1 MIQTVEVVA
10 AVAAKVGPNPSPED
24 LDMVVKVVAS
34 QQNGLA
40 ESGMSLKE
48 SKRMS
53 KLLSDLVRILR
64 MESLYVYV
72 SLDSQKRLSR
82 NLPSRNGNLE

>member
-1 MIQTVEVVA
+1 MHMKLTEEKYLGLYCLHLTFNWMLQTVEVVA
-10 AVAAKVGPNPSPED
+10 AVAAKVGPDPSPED

-53 KLLSDLVRILR
+53 KLLSDLVR
-64 MESLYVYV
+64 
-72 SLDSQKRLSR
+72 
-82 NLPSRNGNLE
+82 NF

>member
-64 MESLYVYV
+64 MESLYVIWLLMWIFRKK
-72 SLDSQKRLSR
+72 SLISNTKW
-82 NLPSRNGNLE
+82 